1 MMSRFVALLCL
12 SAAACSHESRPAE
25 TAGTETT
32 EDRAVSANATS
43 TSTDPALT
51 PASYEG
57 KRADARESSTPPRA
71 GELSPTPAP
80 SPATGTS
87 PSNAPATTAPAANSP
102 TATTEPAYQPD
113 NTKMNERDRSSA
125 ALTPMDQ
132 GNGEADLKLTQQIR
146 QAVMADNKLSF
157 TAKNIKIIT
166 KDGKVTLRGPVK
178 TAEERAAI
186 EADAR
191 RAAGTAP
198 IDNQIEVKK

>member
-25 TAGTETT
+25 SAGTEVGDT
-32 EDRAVSANATS
+32 RVAATDNS
-43 TSTDPALT
+43 PSTDPTLT

-57 KRADARESSTPPRA
+57 KRTERPAAAPAPRA
-71 GELSPTPAP
+71 GEVAPQPSPRTSPNNVPTSTAP
-80 SPATGTS
+80 STIGTGTDS
-87 PSNAPATTAPAANSP
+87 A

-113 NTKMNERDRSSA
+113 NTKVNERDRSSA

-157 TAKNIKIIT
+157 TAKNVKIIT

-178 TAEERAAI
+178 TADERAAI

-191 RAAGTAP
+191 KAAGTAP

>member
-25 TAGTETT
+25 
-32 EDRAVSANATS
+32 SANNEVMDEHVATVDPVAP
-43 TSTDPALT
+43 STDPTLK
-51 PASYEG
+51 PASLEG
-57 KRADARESSTPPRA
+57 TRSEHRDAARPETPP
-71 GELSPTPAP
+71 GP
-80 SPATGTS
+80 GTRTAE
-87 PSNAPATTAPAANSP
+87 NNVPATTAPSTIGTTDSAP
-102 TATTEPAYQPD
+102 RTTEPATQPD
-113 NTKMNERDRSSA
+113 NTKVNERDRSSA

-146 QAVMADNKLSF
+146 QTVMADSKLSF
-157 TAKNIKIIT
+157 TAKNVKIIT

-191 RAAGTAP
+191 KAAGTAP